1 MAKAYGGM
9 WFTGDR
15 DSTGKWLTGRQRQAS
30 EGNWL
35 TGGRG
40 SIEKLLTV
48 DRGTE
53 QRLAGGIGSAEA
65 EVPRDIGLQGRCPP
79 GAESHRR

>member
-9 WFTGDR
+9 WLTGDR

-40 SIEKLLTV
+40 SIEKVLTV
-48 DRGTE
+48 DRGTG
-53 QRLAGGIGSAEA
+53 QRLAGA
-65 EVPRDIGLQGRCPP
+65 
-79 GAESHRR
+79 